1 MSRRVP
7 IARRYLFGE
16 RRRAVLATA
25 GVAVALLLV
34 LVLDGIFAG
43 AMRQVTAYIRSSP
56 ADVIVSQRGV
66 RTMHMSNSTLPAEL
80 ATQARA
86 VDGVDWV
93 APIGFV
99 SGVIGT
105 ETGGRQ
111 LSYVIGF
118 TPGQPG
124 GPHHLVAG
132 RAPGRGEA
140 VIDQIAADQLGLEI
154 GDPVR
159 VLGAW
164 LRLSGLAEGGTSI
177 VNTTTFVTA
186 AALDQIHGP
195 TTSYLLVAA
204 KPGISPT
211 ALRDAVATALPDAT
225 VQTRSQFAAQE
236 VAVVAD
242 MSADVMRI
250 MSIIGFAIA
259 LAVVCLTL
267 FTATLARLREYG
279 IIKALGASTSRLAGV
294 VIAQA
299 AWTVAVGLATSV
311 AVALVVGRVVEAVAP
326 TITIAIEPASI
337 LRVAVGATVIGA
349 VSALLPLRRVVAVDP
364 ASAFR
369 RTA

>member
-7 IARRYLFGE
+7 LARRYLFGE

-56 ADVIVSQRGV
+56 ADVIISQRGV
-66 RTMHMSNSTLPAEL
+66 RTMHMSTSTLPVEL
-80 ATQARA
+80 AAQARA
-86 VDGVDWV
+86 VEGVDWV

-111 LSYVIGF
+111 LSYVIGY

-132 RAPGRGEA
+132 HAPEGGEA
-140 VIDQIAADQLGLEI
+140 VIDRVAADQLGLDI
-154 GDPVR
+154 GDRVR

-164 LRLSGLAEGGTSI
+164 LRVSGLAEGGTSI
-177 VNTTTFVTA
+177 VNTTTYVTA
-186 AALDQIHGP
+186 DELDQIHGP
-195 TTSYLLVAA
+195 TTSYLLVGATS
-204 KPGISPT
+204 GNSSNE
-211 ALRDAVATALPDAT
+211 LRDTLAAALPDAT
-225 VQTRSQFAAQE
+225 VQTRSQFASQE
-236 VAVVAD
+236 AAVVAD

-250 MSIIGFAIA
+250 MAIIGFAIA

-267 FTATLARLREYG
+267 FTTTLARLREYG
-279 IIKALGASTSRLAGV
+279 IIKALGASTKRLVGV

-299 AWTVAVGLATSV
+299 AWTIAVGLATSV
-311 AVALVVGRVVEAVAP
+311 AAALIVGRVVEAVAP
-326 TITIAIEPASI
+326 TISIAIQPASI
-337 LRVAVGATVIGA
+337 VRVAAGAIVIGA
-349 VSALLPLRRVVAVDP
+349 ISALAPMRRVVAVDP

-369 RTA
+369 RTS

>member
-7 IARRYLFGE
+7 VARRYLFGE

-34 LVLDGIFAG
+34 VVLDGIFAG

-56 ADVIVSQRGV
+56 ADVIISQRGV
-66 RTMHMSNSTLPAEL
+66 RTMHMSNSALPADL
-80 ATQARA
+80 AARARA
-86 VDGVDWV
+86 VEGVDWV

-105 ETGGRQ
+105 DTGGHQ
-111 LSYVIGF
+111 LSYVIGY

-124 GPHHLVAG
+124 GPHHLVSG
-132 RAPGRGEA
+132 RAPAAGEA
-140 VIDQIAADQLGLEI
+140 VIDQIAADQLGLNV
-154 GDPVR
+154 GDQVR

-164 LRLSGLAEGGTSI
+164 LRVCGLAEGGTSI
-177 VNTTTFVTA
+177 VNTTTYVTA
-186 AALDQIHGP
+186 AELDRIHGP
-195 TTSYLLVAA
+195 TTSYLLVGAQ
-204 KPGISPT
+204 PGISAT
-211 ALRDAVATALPDAT
+211 TLRTTLATALPGTT

-236 VAVVAD
+236 AAVVAD

-250 MSIIGFAIA
+250 MAIIGFAIA

-279 IIKALGASTSRLAGV
+279 IIKALGAGTGRLAGV

-299 AWTVAVGLATSV
+299 AWTVAVALATSV
-311 AVALVVGRVVEAVAP
+311 ALAVVAGRVVEAVAP

-337 LRVAVGATVIGA
+337 LRVAGGAAIIGA
-349 VSALLPLRRVVAVDP
+349 ISALAPLRRVVAVDP

-369 RTA
+369 RTP

>member
-43 AMRQVTAYIRSSP
+43 AMRQVTAYVRSSP
-56 ADVIVSQRGV
+56 ADLIISQRGV
-66 RTMHMSNSTLPAEL
+66 RTMHMSNSTLPADL
-80 ATQARA
+80 ATQARE
-86 VDGVDWV
+86 VEGVDWV

-111 LSYVIGF
+111 LSYVIGY

-124 GPHHLVAG
+124 GPRQLVAG
-132 RAPGRGEA
+132 RAPQGGEA
-140 VIDQIAADQLGLEI
+140 VIDQVAADQLGLEI
-154 GDPVR
+154 GDPIR
-159 VLGAW
+159 VLGTW
-164 LRLSGLAEGGTSI
+164 LRVSGLAEGGTSI
-177 VNTTTFVTA
+177 VNTTTFVTVA
-186 AALDQIHGP
+186 ELDEIHGP
-195 TTSYLLVAA
+195 TISYLLVGA
-204 KPGISPT
+204 KPGINPT
-211 ALRDAVATALPDAT
+211 ALRDTLEEALPETT
-225 VQTRSQFAAQE
+225 VQTRSQFADEEA
-236 VAVVAD
+236 AVVAD

-250 MSIIGFAIA
+250 MAIIGFAIA

-299 AWTVAVGLATSV
+299 AWTIAIGLATSV
-311 AVALVVGRVVEAVAP
+311 ALALVVGRVVEAVSP

-337 LRVAVGATVIGA
+337 LRVAVGAAAIGA
-349 VSALLPLRRVVAVDP
+349 VSALAPLRRVVAVHP

-369 RTA
+369 RTS

>member
-1 MSRRVP
+1 MNRRVP
-7 IARRYLFGE
+7 LARRYLFGE

-43 AMRQVTAYIRSSP
+43 AMRQVTAYIRTSP

-66 RTMHMSNSTLPAEL
+66 RTMHMTTSALTAGTTSRAG
-80 ATQARA
+80 A
-86 VDGVDWV
+86 VDGVGWV

-99 SGVIGT
+99 SAVIGA

-124 GPHHLVAG
+124 GPHHLVSGQPPADG
-132 RAPGRGEA
+132 DA
-140 VIDQIAADQLGLEI
+140 VIDQIAADQLGLHI
-154 GDPVR
+154 GDQVR

-164 LRLSGLAEGGTSI
+164 LRVSGLADGGTSI

-186 AALDQIHGP
+186 DELDRIHGP
-195 TTSYLLVAA
+195 TTSYLLVGAR
-204 KPGISPT
+204 PGINST
-211 ALRDAVATALPDAT
+211 ALRNALAAALPDTT
-225 VQTRSQFAAQE
+225 VQTRGEFARQE
-236 VAVVAD
+236 AAVVAD

-250 MSIIGFAIA
+250 MAIIGLAIA

-267 FTATLARLREYG
+267 FTATLARLRDYG
-279 IIKALGASTSRLAGV
+279 IIKALGAGSGRLAGI

-299 AWTVAVGLATSV
+299 AWTVALAVAGSV
-311 AVALVVGRVVEAVAP
+311 ALALVVGRVVEAAAP
-326 TITIAIEPASI
+326 AITIAIEPSSI
-337 LRVAVGATVIGA
+337 LRVAAGAAVIGA
-349 VSALLPLRRVVAVDP
+349 ISALVPLRRVVAVDP

-369 RTA
+369 RLS